1 MKLMFPSVEYG
12 RVSKLRNSWFNY
24 HGWPS
29 VCRDDRGVLYATAS
43 AFRLSHVCPAGKN
56 CMYVSLDEGKT
67 WSPPIVVN
75 DSFADDRDT
84 GILYLGD
91 GKMLMSWFSIGSE
104 DYYEHI
110 QNYDWFGADAKKLV
124 KGFGEAIKIMSEEE
138 FRKVCG
144 SFVMLSDDYGMTWGE
159 PIRVPV
165 TAPHGPCVCKDG
177 TIVYIG
183 NRMDLPHADENGEW
197 VHPPIAACISRDGG
211 KTWTIAG
218 EIPDGDIITSINT
231 YEPHVVELPGGRL
244 LGAIRVHCNDLD
256 PFFTVF
262 TTYSDD
268 RGKTWSKPMC
278 MGVDGSPPHLMVHSS
293 GAVICSYSRRTNGI
307 RSERACVSYDGGET
321 WTEDY
326 TVDDRL
332 DYVCDMGYPAS
343 VELSDGRILTV
354 YYQRWPGENPPNV
367 LCSTWRLGDNSGG
380 DEALEAF
387 LKLDA
392 EMKARRRLEEQG

>member
-1 MKLMFPSVEYG
+1 MKLMFPAAEHGKVT
-12 RVSKLRNSWFNY
+12 KLRRSWFNY

-56 CMYVSLDEGKT
+56 CLYISLNEGKT
-67 WSPPIVVN
+67 WSSPIVLN

-91 GKMLMSWFSIGSE
+91 GKMLVSWFSVGSE

-110 QNYDWFGADAKKLV
+110 QSYDWFGESDKKLV
-124 KGFGEAIKIMSEEE
+124 KGFGEALRLLPEEE
-138 FRKVCG
+138 YKASRG
-144 SFVMLSDDYGMTWGE
+144 SFVILSDDYGITWSD

-177 TIVYIG
+177 TIVYMG
-183 NRMDLPHADENGEW
+183 NRMDAHFEDGEY
-197 VHPPIAACISRDGG
+197 VQPPITACISKDGG
-211 KTWTIAG
+211 KTWTLAG
-218 EIPDGDIITSINT
+218 SVPNGDIITSINT
-231 YEPHVVELPGGRL
+231 YEPHVTELPNGRL
-244 LGAIRVHCNDLD
+244 LCAIRVHCNELD

-268 RGKTWSKPMC
+268 KGESWSKPVC
-278 MGVDGSPPHLMVHSS
+278 IGVDGSPPHLLVHSS

-307 RSERACVSYDGGET
+307 RSERAAVSYDGGET
-321 WTEDY
+321 WSEDY
-326 TVDDRL
+326 TINDKL

-343 VELSDGRILTV
+343 VELSDGAILTV
-354 YYQRWPGENPPNV
+354 YYQKWPGEGMPGV
-367 LCSTWRLGDNSGG
+367 LYTKWRLGDNAGG
-380 DEALEAF
+380 DEALDAF

-392 EMKARRRLEEQG
+392 EMKERRKKEEEK